1 MLFSFIGSIKNIQIK
16 KQINNDNGVIYIYI
30 FNITK
35 NIKKKSR
42 SLNIFYKII
51 DNNKII

>member
-1 MLFSFIGSIKNIQIK
+1 MLFSFISSIKIIQFI

-35 NIKKKSR
+35 NKNKKSG
-42 SLNIFYKII
+42 SLKIFYKLI